1 MAKISIDLDYV
12 KDSLSKIGYIIS
24 DCIERENNGINWQ
37 IKYSN
42 SGASVTIYDT
52 NTKRNT
58 VVNGKCEKGEAEALK
73 EIVDGLKCK
82 EFFVDP
88 INEKIVSYINS
99 HREASNYD
107 FKQEWH
113 ASAKDGDLLH
123 DILCLANNV
132 ENLDSYLIVGV
143 TDTYD
148 VVGVRDWK
156 KSNEFFDFLRSKKFA
171 GDHVPEIE
179 LKKVLY
185 KFIKVDVL
193 LIKRSSNVPY
203 YLSEK
208 YRNVGTQI
216 YTRVGDTN
224 TPKNET
230 ASFADVEKLWR
241 MHFQTE

>member
-37 IKYSN
+37 IKFSN

-88 INEKIVSYINS
+88 INEKIVAYINS

-156 KSNEFFDFLRSKKFA
+156 KSNEIFDFLRSKSLLVTMFRKLN
-171 GDHVPEIE
+171 
-179 LKKVLY
+179 LKKY
-185 KFIKVDVL
+185 YINL
-193 LIKRSSNVPY
+193 LR
-203 YLSEK
+203 LM
-208 YRNVGTQI
+208 
-216 YTRVGDTN
+216 
-224 TPKNET
+224 
-230 ASFADVEKLWR
+230 FCL
-241 MHFQTE
+241 